1 MNWCSSARKGIPV
14 LWMAK
19 CLRSPI
25 FCAWSMSY
33 RTMDRKIRAQKIP
46 WPGDFNPQSQSVGQG
61 DDHRSLPRIRSR
73 YNRLRFESCGWCWKV
88 PGRANGIRPL
98 IILGNCEANHQI
110 HTDVFLQVLPQ
121 SNSGDQK
128 RVMFFNVFRW
138 IQTNIS
144 ADADQNMSTVA
155 DSCFIPWTAILQSS
169 NRGREIISKVLLDH
183 SSTVLKAVSMVR
195 RKRKVLGSML
205 CWFLSQS
212 CNRIKQN
219 YTRKLG
225 RPKAARSIR
234 SMGPQIKQIKEI
246 KRSSVRRVDGHMDFP
261 WKKIHDIT
269 VGDLRARPQSHLL
282 GWERTLPESRHQRHQ
297 VLGSEV
303 IPKPTWKMP
312 PFSNQ
317 IISSEKICLMKNQ
330 AT

>member
-1 MNWCSSARKGIPV
+1 
-14 LWMAK
+14 
-19 CLRSPI
+19 
-25 FCAWSMSY
+25 
-33 RTMDRKIRAQKIP
+33 MDRKIRAQKIP

-110 HTDVFLQVLPQ
+110 HRDVFLQVLPQ

-212 CNRIKQN
+212 CNRIKEN

-246 KRSSVRRVDGHMDFP
+246 KRSSVRSRWPHGFSMNKKSMTSPWVISEPGHRAICWDEKGP
-261 WKKIHDIT
+261 CQK
-269 VGDLRARPQSHLL
+269 VGISGIRFLAQKLYQSQH
-282 GWERTLPESRHQRHQ
+282 
-297 VLGSEV
+297 
-303 IPKPTWKMP
+303 
-312 PFSNQ
+312 
-317 IISSEKICLMKNQ
+317 EKCHHSVTK
-330 AT
+330 